1 MSKDYFSG
9 QPARLPGS
17 VVTDKIQQETIYFA
31 SFIEA
36 AEKRREGAR
45 LNNESG
51 FLSRGFCL
59 GLIKAAAPLKYQ

>member
-36 AEKRREGAR
+36 AEKR
-45 LNNESG
+45 S

>member
-36 AEKRREGAR
+36 AEKRRE
-45 LNNESG
+45 E
-51 FLSRGFCL
+51 
-59 GLIKAAAPLKYQ
+59 KEEVK